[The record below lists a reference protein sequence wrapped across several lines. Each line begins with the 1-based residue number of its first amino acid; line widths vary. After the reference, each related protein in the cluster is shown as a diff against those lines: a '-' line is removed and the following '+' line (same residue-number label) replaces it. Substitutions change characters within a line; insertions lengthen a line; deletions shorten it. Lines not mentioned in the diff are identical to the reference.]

1 MGTTPLR
8 EEAIR
13 APLEPSIAPDH
24 VLFRLADWDAAMA
37 KVELSQEVMRPRLG
51 PVFEFDEDAMAWQ
64 LRFERPDADRME
76 YMFHL
81 IHRDGG
87 EEWINDPGNPL
98 VAPGPFGAKSVVE
111 WPEYSAPAWLDH
123 DAPAGTKQ
131 ETQITTRSPRA
142 TFRVI
147 VWSSPGL
154 EPETPAPLLVAHDG
168 PEYDE
173 LSSLTRLL
181 EVRHATGDLPAMRA
195 ALIAPVDRDNSYSA
209 SAAYSRAFAYD
220 LLPGIERLAPI
231 PHGRS
236 MRIGMGAS
244 LGGLAMLHIH
254 RTGPV
259 SFGGLFLQ
267 SGSFF
272 RQRSDKQESGF
283 SRFRRISRFVGQVL
297 TGGDWL
303 HPISVTMTCGT
314 IEENLHNNR
323 ATRDALARQ
332 AYDVRLVEN
341 RDGHNW
347 VGWRDTFDPHL
358 IDLLQKMWS

>member
-1 MGTTPLR
+1 M
-8 EEAIR
+8 
-13 APLEPSIAPDH
+13 
-24 VLFRLADWDAAMA
+24 FRLADPDRALRV
-37 KVELSQEVMRPRLG
+37 VELGQEVIRPRLG
-51 PVFEFDEDAMAWQ
+51 PSFELDERDMVWHLSFD
-64 LRFERPDADRME
+64 RPEADRME

-81 IHRDGG
+81 VHRDGG
-87 EEWINDPGNPL
+87 DEWINDPGNDV
-98 VAPGPFGAKSVVE
+98 VAPGPFGAKSVIE
-111 WPEYSAPAWLDH
+111 WPGYEAPGWVDRRPRPGARR
-123 DAPAGTKQ
+123 
-131 ETQITTRSPRA
+131 EISVTTRSPRA

-154 EPETPAPLLVAHDG
+154 ADDVPAPLLVAHDG

-181 EVRHATGDLPAMRA
+181 EVRHETGDLPDMRA

-209 SAAYSRAFAYD
+209 SAAYSRTFAYD
-220 LLPGIERLAPI
+220 LLPAIERVAPM

-254 RTGPV
+254 RTGPAT
-259 SFGGLFLQ
+259 FGGLFLQ

-272 RQRSDKQESGF
+272 RQRYDRQESSF
-283 SRFRRISRFVGQVL
+283 VRFRRISRFMGQVL
-297 TGGDWL
+297 ASSEWV
-303 HPISVTMTCGT
+303 HPIAVTMTCGT
-314 IEENLHNNR
+314 IEENLANNR

-332 AYDVRLVEN
+332 AYEVRLAEN

-347 VGWRDTFDPHL
+347 IAWRDSFDPHL
-358 IDLLQKMWS
+358 IDLLQRMWA